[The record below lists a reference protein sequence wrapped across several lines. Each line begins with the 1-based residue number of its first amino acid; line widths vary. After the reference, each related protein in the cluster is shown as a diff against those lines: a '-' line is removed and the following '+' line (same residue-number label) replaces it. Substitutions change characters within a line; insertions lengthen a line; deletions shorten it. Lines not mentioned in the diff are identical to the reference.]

1 MIQQHIIKA
10 AENAAPVTYG
20 GATATAV
27 FWGLHVSDICMIVST
42 LVTLCGFGL
51 QMFIALHRLR
61 RLERAQD
68 ATKLAVGAVS
78 HSAQGV
84 AARVEAIEKAAE

>member
-1 MIQQHIIKA
+1 MIQQHIIRA
-10 AENAAPVTYG
+10 AGNAAPVTYG
-20 GATATAV
+20 GAATTAV

-42 LVTLCGFGL
+42 LVTLCAFAL
-51 QMFIALHRLR
+51 QLYLAMHRLR

-78 HSAQGV
+78 QSTQGV
-84 AARVEAIEKAAE
+84 AARVAAIEKAAD